1 MPRLLL
7 WCSSGVHQGIF
18 FLIQNFPH
26 SSTCN
31 ISNHRLMAEIYILIH
46 VQRKKPID
54 PSVMLYILFLHP
66 PSKFKMYN
74 MTYQSKLL
82 YHLTLPNTRIRETNG
97 LIELLNFPFSFDAH
111 IFGPIC
117 HVTVTTKNIRVFCF
131 PPEILC

>member
-1 MPRLLL
+1 
-7 WCSSGVHQGIF
+7 
-18 FLIQNFPH
+18 
-26 SSTCN
+26 
-31 ISNHRLMAEIYILIH
+31 
-46 VQRKKPID
+46 
-54 PSVMLYILFLHP
+54 MLSILFLHT

-117 HVTVTTKNIRVFCF
+117 HVTVTTKKYQGILFSPRNIVLRRYGTDMFTMSQSNCMLNKTGFTATKQISVHLSKF
-131 PPEILC
+131 PYFKARNI